1 MKNTRG
7 EPSAG
12 GQTAPRE
19 TSLSS
24 CLFIP
29 CRSLHCGTRCKHSN
43 YVLAFFY
50 FYKYKSKNF
59 LVSLPRTP
67 TLRRNYQNPHKL
79 PENRTHLTRTLS
91 LTEKRCAIK
100 PLLDL
105 KKGES

>member
-19 TSLSS
+19 TSLSL

-43 YVLAFFY
+43 YVLVAPSGRVF
-50 FYKYKSKNF
+50 KN
-59 LVSLPRTP
+59 SH
-67 TLRRNYQNPHKL
+67 QNL
-79 PENRTHLTRTLS
+79 
-91 LTEKRCAIK
+91 
-100 PLLDL
+100 L
-105 KKGES
+105 KKVSILSAFRLLIFNTFKVKIVL